1 MAHIARKLITKP
13 KNKPLWVDISCR
25 YTDERE
31 CLTAFLAFQTAEVL
45 EGIKPSTLI
54 NLADCRRRCGRNFY
68 ELWREHGASIVHNS
82 MLEAKV
88 MAVRPGSLLLLIY
101 DRAALTRLL
110 AGYGPI
116 ECLAFSCKEQ
126 NALQDLIIAY
136 LMKKKFNTN

>member
-136 LMKKKFNTN
+136 